1 MSVEQRVLQL
11 EQNQKQIINKVMELL
26 NANNSNTKAVKDLR
40 KRVEDGE
47 KLDAKQEAALNSLK
61 NVGKSIE
68 EAEKVVG
75 PAEVIP
81 KQ

>member
-26 NANNSNTKAVKDLR
+26 NANNSNAQAVKDLR